1 MLVFI
6 LGIKLIFYIMNSVI
20 LRELCNGCG
29 VCAKTCSE
37 VFMMDLQGKAI
48 VKVTT
53 VLQDVEKK
61 CLEAA
66 NQCPTKAIEVYR
78 KGKRI

>member
-1 MLVFI
+1 
-6 LGIKLIFYIMNSVI
+6 
-20 LRELCNGCG
+20 
-29 VCAKTCSE
+29 
-37 VFMMDLQGKAI
+37 MMDLQGKAI